1 MNFFNTKY
9 NSLIQGLILA
19 YKNHYPITITPDM
32 IWLLIEQG
40 FVRYIEKYKDKV
52 REKFV
57 NFSGKKE
64 LKLKRVGLTPTTA
77 KEEDWKGIID
87 EFVQQI

>member
-1 MNFFNTKY
+1 
-9 NSLIQGLILA
+9 
-19 YKNHYPITITPDM
+19 M

-64 LKLKRVGLTPTTA
+64 LKLKRVGLTPATA

-87 EFVQQI
+87 EFVNKLKKMLEKK